1 VNANKNLINA
11 AQNDYN
17 ANCQHKAT
25 LFAKLFGEDKE
36 NALSLY
42 NAVNNSNYTNVDDL
56 VFTTLD
62 DVVYMK
68 MKNDVSFLIDR
79 TLSLYEH
86 QSTYNPNM
94 PLRGFLYFADLYRQQ
109 IKNNA
114 AIYSKRLVKIPA
126 PKYVVFYNGDAKDM
140 PEGIR
145 ELYLSDAFDLMVEKG
160 KFEWTATMININ
172 HALNAELKA
181 RCAVL
186 QDYTVFVEKIRSYSK
201 RMSLL
206 EAVDCA
212 VDECSDEGALGRF
225 LDKHRREVRNM
236 VLTEFDE
243 EKYLEMMREE
253 EWAEGHT
260 AGLKEGHASGLLDG
274 LLNILSDLGELPEK
288 VLVQAQTLDAD
299 GIKQWSKL
307 AARVD
312 TMEEFLQNVQLK
324 Q

>member
-17 ANCQHKAT
+17 ANRQHKAT

-42 NAVNNSNYTNVDDL
+42 NAVNNSNYTNADDL
-56 VFTTLD
+56 IFTTLD

-68 MKNDVSFLIDR
+68 MKNDVSFLVDR

-126 PKYVVFYNGDAKDM
+126 PRYVVFYNGDAKDM